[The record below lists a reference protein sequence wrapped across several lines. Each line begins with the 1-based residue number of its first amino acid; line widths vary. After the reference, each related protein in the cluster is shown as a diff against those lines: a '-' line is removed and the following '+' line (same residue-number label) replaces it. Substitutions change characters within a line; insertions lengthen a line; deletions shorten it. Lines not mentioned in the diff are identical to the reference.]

1 MTDPMTQANIDLEE
15 LRKLNGRFIHNFVTN
30 DVRGHDATG
39 PSNEQVGTPDQRTD
53 TRCHEQ
59 LPLGRH
65 HRLPVSQWG
74 AGSAVRSIAR
84 FISSLGLFLV
94 TAAAMAQ
101 GYPAKPIRLLVP
113 FPPGGSSDLVARSY
127 ASRLG
132 ELLGQPVVVDYKGGA
147 GGSIGAADVA
157 RATPD
162 GYTLLQVWDTH
173 AVNHHVYKVQYDFSK
188 SFAPVSL
195 LVQSPGILVAHP
207 SFPPSSVAELI
218 EYSKANPDKATYAS
232 AGTGSS
238 NHVSGLLF
246 SRLTGVKMTH
256 VPYKGGGPLMTDLLG
271 GHVNM
276 VFGTLPLYEE
286 HVRSGKL
293 KVIATLAKARIPQ
306 FPDVPA
312 AAETVPGFEAK
323 TWFGLFAPAG
333 TPADVIARLHRE
345 VVASLND
352 AKVKEGLR
360 ARGFDITA
368 STPEVFAAFL
378 KLESDISGGLVRE
391 AGIKPE

>member
-1 MTDPMTQANIDLEE
+1 M
-15 LRKLNGRFIHNFVTN
+15 
-30 DVRGHDATG
+30 
-39 PSNEQVGTPDQRTD
+39 S
-53 TRCHEQ
+53 
-59 LPLGRH
+59 
-65 HRLPVSQWG
+65 VS
-74 AGSAVRSIAR
+74 AGNAAR
-84 FISSLGLFLV
+84 FLAYLGFCLLAG
-94 TAAAMAQ
+94 TAGAQ
-101 GYPAKPIRLLVP
+101 PYPSKPIRLLVP
-113 FPPGGSSDLVARSY
+113 FPPGGSSDLVARAY
-127 ASRLG
+127 APRLG
-132 ELLGQPVVVDYKGGA
+132 ELLGQQVIVDYKGGA
-147 GGSIGAADVA
+147 GGSIGAAEVA
-157 RATPD
+157 RAAPD

-173 AVNHHVYKVQYDFSK
+173 AVNHHVYKVQYDFFK
-188 SFAPVSL
+188 SFAPISL
-195 LVQSPGILVAHP
+195 LVQAPGILVAHP
-207 SFPPSSVAELI
+207 SFPPSTIAELI
-218 EYSKANPDKATYAS
+218 EYAKANPEKVTYAS

-293 KVIATLAKARIPQ
+293 KVIATLARTRIPQ

-333 TPADVIARLHRE
+333 TPREILARLHRE
-345 VVASLND
+345 VVAALAD
-352 AKVKEGLR
+352 TKVKEALTS
-360 ARGFDITA
+360 RGFDVTA
-368 STPEVFAAFL
+368 SSPEFFAAFL
-378 KLESDISGGLVRE
+378 RQESELSGSLVRD